1 MNEGALEQAGPGSSE
16 SVEVILDAELLQ
28 ALDRYAR
35 SLGPGTS
42 RADALREAVRAWARE
57 KGYLPDGEG
66 IRPEDLNSANDG

>member
-1 MNEGALEQAGPGSSE
+1 MSE
-16 SVEVILDAELLQ
+16 SDAEQVSVGTEWIKVALDADLVQ

-35 SLGPGTS
+35 EQGPGTS
-42 RADALREAVRAWARE
+42 RADALREVVRAWARE